1 MLLEMPERERGFK
14 KERIIR
20 VLLNHTGKEITKY
33 RVAKLAEVSE
43 PWCREYTKRL
53 EEKGFMRGTEVVD
66 SRALYDEWRKVRI
79 KPNQLSV
86 SLQNPM
92 NLLKQTSLAYALTTY
107 RAENLQQ
114 GLVFPSITDFYVDKD
129 EVEDWIKIV
138 EAQGMLGGGNTR
150 IRLTDP
156 HVFYNSQEVRGLKT
170 VSTPQLILDLLE
182 EGGPCEE
189 AANKLIDKFHRWK
202 DERALH

>member
-53 EEKGFMRGTEVVD
+53 EEKELIRGTEAFD
-66 SRALYDEWRKVRI
+66 PRGLYDEWRKVRI

-92 NLLKQTSLAYALTTY
+92 NLLRRTNLEYVLTTY

-114 GLVFPSITDFYVDKD
+114 GLVFPSITDFYVDRD

-138 EAQGMLGGGNTR
+138 ESQGMLGGGNTR

-156 HVFYNSQEVRGLKT
+156 HVFYNSQEIRGMKI

-189 AANKLIDKFHRWK
+189 ATNKLIEKFHGVQR
-202 DERALH
+202 

>member
-20 VLLNHTGKEITKY
+20 VLLNHTGKDITKY

-53 EEKGFMRGTEVVD
+53 EEKGLIRGTEVVD
-66 SRALYDEWRKVRI
+66 PRALYDEWRRVRI
-79 KPNQLSV
+79 KPNQLTV

-92 NLLKQTSLAYALTTY
+92 NLLKRTNLAYVLTTY

-114 GLVFPSITDFYVDKD
+114 GLLFPSITDFYVDKD

-138 EAQGMLGGGNTR
+138 ESQGMLGGGNTR
-150 IRLTDP
+150 IRLTDL
-156 HVFYNSQEVRGLKT
+156 HVFYNTREVRGMKI

-189 AANKLIDKFHRWK
+189 AANKLIEKFHGGRK
-202 DERALH
+202 